1 MRRHSLLHNSG
12 AIPAGFSRVTGRE
25 PGASKLVMNTVSQS
39 GRRRLF
45 GFTLVELLV
54 VIAIIGILA
63 AMLLPVVARAKEAAR
78 RSFCLNNL
86 RQINL
91 SLRMYVDDNNG
102 FLLPRSHPYR
112 WPQRLLD
119 SYRDVRVLVCPS
131 DGPNPRTGEADTNT
145 CPADAAPRSYIYN
158 AWNDFYLEKANGDK
172 KWRQAAATNGL
183 ALRENAVLYPS
194 ETCAFGEKDTD
205 SMHWYLDFETNE
217 DITQLD
223 QSKHSNPRRL
233 SGDSIEGLG
242 GANYAF
248 VDGSV
253 RFLKFGQSVNPV
265 NLWALTPVW
274 RAAIVVF

>member
-1 MRRHSLLHNSG
+1 MTIGVTRRKR
-12 AIPAGFSRVTGRE
+12 AASRLE
-25 PGASKLVMNTVSQS
+25 MNPILWPGT
-39 GRRRLF
+39 RRRLA
-45 GFTLVELLV
+45 FTLIELLV

-63 AMLLPVVARAKEAAR
+63 AMLLPVLGRAKEAAR
-78 RSFCLNNL
+78 RIYCLNNL

-102 FLLPRSHPYR
+102 HLLPRSHPNR
-112 WPQRLLD
+112 WPQRLLEG
-119 SYRDVRVLVCPS
+119 YRDVRMLVCPS
-131 DGPNPRTGEADTNT
+131 DGPNPRTGAADTNS

-158 AWNDFYLEKANGDK
+158 AWNDFYLQQANGTK
-172 KWRQAAATNGL
+172 NWRQTAATNGL

-194 ETCAFGEKDTD
+194 ETCAFGEKDTE

-223 QSKHSNPRRL
+223 QSKHSNPRRF

-253 RFLKFGQSVNPV
+253 RFLKFGHSVNPV
-265 NLWALTPVW
+265 NLWALTPEW
-274 RAAIVVF
+274 RAAILVW